1 MSEQSITKRFAVNA
15 TLHIAAGTA
24 LYAWQVL
31 GVEQAGNVFIFWMW
45 FVAILFS
52 FSFLASFDLPK
63 KLPRKNRLLTWMNL
77 SVWLFF
83 IGALVWIGYVFL
95 PSVLVFGLLATHI
108 LQSKYD
114 KDGNLK
120 AEGGDA

>member
-1 MSEQSITKRFAVNA
+1 MSEQSITKRFAISA
-15 TLHIAAGTA
+15 ALHIAAGAA
-24 LYAWQVL
+24 LYAWRVL

-63 KLPRKNRLLTWMNL
+63 KRLRKNRLLTWMNL
-77 SVWLFF
+77 SAWLFF
-83 IGALVWIGYVFL
+83 VGTLVWIGYVFL
-95 PSVLVFGLLATHI
+95 PSVLAFGLIAAHI

-120 AEGGDA
+120 AEGGDV